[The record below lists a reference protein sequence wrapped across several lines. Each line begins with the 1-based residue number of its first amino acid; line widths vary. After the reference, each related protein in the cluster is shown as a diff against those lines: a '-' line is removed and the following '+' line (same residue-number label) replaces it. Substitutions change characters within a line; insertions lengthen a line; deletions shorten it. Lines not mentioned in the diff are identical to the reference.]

1 MMSNMSLS
9 SFRHATLWLQSY
21 KIDFGLQM
29 AISALKRVSNRKFY
43 LLAAIALTML
53 VALLAGTSEK
63 KMTEIKTP
71 QAPVNLLVETADDG
85 VVASW
90 NPSKG
95 ADSYTLFWGTEKGE
109 FRKMFE
115 TTETAVLLKGLDTGK
130 MYNFAVTA
138 SNTRYESHFSQ
149 ELFFVHDTSSGN
161 SSDYLSMAR
170 ELVENNRDHEALAFM
185 AAAIRLDPQ
194 NAESYRTRASL
205 FEKLGRKKEAR
216 TDLHTAETL
225 FNKKPMT
232 SRN

>member
-1 MMSNMSLS
+1 MIPKISLN
-9 SFRHATLWLQSY
+9 SFSHVTRGLQSY
-21 KIDFGLQM
+21 KNEFGLQVM
-29 AISALKRVSNRKFY
+29 ISALKRVSSRKFY
-43 LLAAIALTML
+43 VFFAIALTML
-53 VALLAGTSEK
+53 VALLFGTSEK
-63 KMTEIKTP
+63 KISEIKTP
-71 QAPVNLLVETADDG
+71 LAPVNLLVETSDEG

-90 NPSKG
+90 DPSKG

-115 TTETAVLLKGLDTGK
+115 TTETAILLKGLDTGK

-138 SNTRYESHFSQ
+138 SNSRYESPFSQ
-149 ELFFVHDTSSGN
+149 DLFFVHDTDSGN
-161 SSDYLSMAR
+161 SSDYVSTAR
-170 ELVENNRDHEALAFM
+170 ELIENNRDQEALAFM

-205 FEKLGRKKEAR
+205 LEKLGRKKEAR
-216 TDLHTAETL
+216 IDLHTAETL